1 MESETVEYK
10 REYTDDIRKT
20 VVAFANTKGG
30 EIHIGIEDDG
40 KIVGLVN
47 AHEDILKVT
56 NLLRDTIKPDVTLM
70 TKVEIQVVNDRQVI
84 IIAVSEGL
92 SKPYYLSSK
101 GIRPEGVFI
110 RRGSSTFS
118 ASESLILSM
127 IKETAGDSFED
138 AVSMFQDLSF
148 EGVEAY
154 FNRKGIE
161 LGPTQKRSLGL
172 ISENGVMTQLGLL
185 MSDQCVHTIK
195 CAVFE
200 GSQKTVFKDR
210 KEITGSLLDQLEE
223 VYSYIDRYNRTR
235 SEYRGLER
243 IDRKDYPNEAIREAL
258 LNALVHRD
266 YGYRASTLI
275 SIFDDRIE
283 FVSVGGLLRG
293 FSLSDVLLGV
303 SVLRNPKLA
312 NIFYRLHLIEA
323 YGTGL
328 MKIQNTYRDARVK
341 PMIETSDH
349 AFKVTLPNINARYEI
364 DSDFSNLELRE
375 EYYDR
380 SNFYEQK
387 VIQMLRKNRSVTRK
401 DIQEAIGI
409 SQASTIN
416 LIRVMLTK
424 TILIKQGN
432 GRNSKYQLNVNK
444 SRIE

>member
-1 MESETVEYK
+1 M
-10 REYTDDIRKT
+10 
-20 VVAFANTKGG
+20 
-30 EIHIGIEDDG
+30 
-40 KIVGLVN
+40 
-47 AHEDILKVT
+47 
-56 NLLRDTIKPDVTLM
+56 
-70 TKVEIQVVNDRQVI
+70 
-84 IIAVSEGL
+84 
-92 SKPYYLSSK
+92 
-101 GIRPEGVFI
+101 
-110 RRGSSTFS
+110 
-118 ASESLILSM
+118 
-127 IKETAGDSFED
+127 
-138 AVSMFQDLSF
+138 
-148 EGVEAY
+148 
-154 FNRKGIE
+154 
-161 LGPTQKRSLGL
+161 

-341 PMIETSDH
+341 PKIETSDH
-349 AFKVTLPNINARYEI
+349 AFRVILPNINVRYEI

-401 DIQEAIGI
+401 DIQETIGI

-416 LIRVMLTK
+416 LIRIMLTK
-424 TILIKQGN
+424 AILIKQGN

>member
-40 KIVGLVN
+40 RIVGLVN

-118 ASESLILSM
+118 AGESLILSM

-138 AVSMFQDLSF
+138 AVSMLQDLSF

-328 MKIQNTYRDARVK
+328 MKVQNTYRDARVK
-341 PMIETSDH
+341 PKIETSDH
-349 AFKVTLPNINARYEI
+349 AFRVILPNINVRYEI

-401 DIQEAIGI
+401 DIQETIGI

-416 LIRVMLTK
+416 LIRIMLTK
-424 TILIKQGN
+424 AILIKQGN

>member
-20 VVAFANTKGG
+20 VVAFAITSGG
-30 EIHIGIEDDG
+30 ESHIGVEDDG

-118 ASESLILSM
+118 AGESLILSM

-341 PMIETSDH
+341 PKIETSDH
-349 AFKVTLPNINARYEI
+349 AFRVILPNINVRYEI

-401 DIQEAIGI
+401 DIQETIGI

-416 LIRVMLTK
+416 LIRIMLTK
-424 TILIKQGN
+424 AILIKQGN

>member
-1 MESETVEYK
+1 MESETMEYK

-20 VVAFANTKGG
+20 VVAFANTSGG
-30 EIHIGIEDDG
+30 EIHIGVEDGG

-118 ASESLILSM
+118 ASESPILSM

-266 YGYRASTLI
+266 YRYRASTLI

-341 PMIETSDH
+341 PKIETSDH
-349 AFKVTLPNINARYEI
+349 AFRVILPNINVRYEI

-380 SNFYEQK
+380 SNLYEQK
-387 VIQMLRKNRSVTRK
+387 VIQMFKISSSLTRK
-401 DIQEAIGI
+401 EIQETIGI

-424 TILIKQGN
+424 AILIKQGN

-444 SRIE
+444 SRVE